1 MTTAEA
7 PMDQIEKFM
16 LKGLEIQL
24 DLLGIQKQN
33 NYGLQIMVEI
43 C

>member
-1 MTTAEA
+1 
-7 PMDQIEKFM
+7 MDQIGKFM